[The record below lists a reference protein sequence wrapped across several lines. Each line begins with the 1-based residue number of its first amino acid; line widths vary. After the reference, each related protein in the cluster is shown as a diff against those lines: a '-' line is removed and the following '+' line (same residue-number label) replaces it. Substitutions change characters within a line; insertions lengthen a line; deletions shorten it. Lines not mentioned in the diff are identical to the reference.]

1 MNARKLID
9 PKQSQLRLFDPVED
23 TAGPP
28 GGAVLSSCGLYRYA
42 LWRFWEGS
50 HQTDAHRAV
59 VFIGLN
65 PSTADASQDD
75 PTIRRC
81 RRFAR
86 EWGYPGMIML
96 NLFAYRA
103 TDPGMMKAFSRGG
116 GDVVGPEN
124 DQILQHYNQQI
135 LCSTKPFTQ
144 NEPGRSGLVV
154 FAWGVDGE
162 FMGRGA
168 AVAAMF
174 NEGHCLGKTKMGLP
188 RHPLFVPAR
197 QRPERV

>member
-1 MNARKLID
+1 MNARKPIA
-9 PKQSQLRLFDPVED
+9 PKQSQLSLFDPVED
-23 TAGPP
+23 TAGPS

-50 HQTDAHRAV
+50 HQADAHRAV

-86 EWGYPGMIML
+86 DWGYPGMIML

-103 TDPGMMKAFSRGG
+103 TDPVAMKAFFRQG
-116 GDVVGPEN
+116 GDAVGPEN
-124 DQILQHYNQQI
+124 DQVLRTYHQNIQAYMGSGPYI
-135 LCSTKPFTQ
+135 DGKKP
-144 NEPGRSGLVV
+144 GLVL
-154 FAWGVDGE
+154 FAWGADGD
-162 FMGRGA
+162 FMGRA
-168 AVAAMF
+168 TTVVAMLK
-174 NEGHCLGKTKMGLP
+174 EGYCLGKTRMGFP
-188 RHPLFVPAR
+188 RHPLYVHSSSK
-197 QRPERV
+197 PELY